1 MKKATFFRD
10 TSSEKTIKKSEKDLT
25 AMISAAKIRQTDR
38 QTDRISLSFW
48 RFHILIITFSA
59 PLIQKQFWAAVRCFY
74 GLI

>member
-38 QTDRISLSFW
+38 QTDRQ
-48 RFHILIITFSA
+48 T
-59 PLIQKQFWAAVRCFY
+59 
-74 GLI
+74 G

>member
-25 AMISAAKIRQTDR
+25 AMISAAKR
-38 QTDRISLSFW
+38 TDRISLSFW

>member
-38 QTDRISLSFW
+38 QDKSVLLAFSYSYN
-48 RFHILIITFSA
+48 HIFSA

>member
-25 AMISAAKIRQTDR
+25 AMISAAKIR